1 MKKLLLLLLSFVT
14 LAFTGC
20 FYGEDL
26 GPTEPEVG
34 SISLSKTSVSV
45 PSEANMVSVE
55 VTSPYAWKATTNAAW
70 IEVEVDGTSTLNL
83 YVEKNT
89 TTEERTATVV
99 VSCDSYNLATELY
112 VVQAAG
118 EATPEVPVIEF
129 YADATMGTGELQGS
143 VSLLQAIGSPG
154 HLAYIASAS
163 GIMAQ
168 LLMIDYSVPVEQY
181 SYLNAGIYPVV
192 AGSIDMGNI
201 PAQTCLVADPGYCN
215 FFDANTGKTYYPVVP
230 ETEVDA
236 DGMPYGVM
244 LEYSPAMTGQDLNYF
259 VLNIPVVDDD
269 GNSAV
274 IQGAYMGPLGYEN
287 LGGGAGG
294 AKQTYEFNMQQFGFT
309 TFEATYNEEY
319 KMLALVSNSQNGTF
333 RMNFNLGYTDG
344 VWAGQAFDCVE
355 GGGALSGY
363 YWDQLDDAQFDFDS
377 GRVLVEATETP
388 GVYTLVVSSRN
399 PLYFWGQSYDLQM
412 EGEYTIT
419 VTGLPENLK

>member
-99 VSCDSYNLATELY
+99 VSCDSYNLAAELT

-118 EATPEVPVIEF
+118 EAAPEVTVIEF
-129 YADATMGTGELQGS
+129 YADTTSGIGECQNS
-143 VSLLQAIGSPG
+143 MSLLMAVGMPG
-154 HLAYIASAS
+154 HWLTLTGGDVMATLFMLDFSGDPMQYAYLKE
-163 GIMAQ
+163 G
-168 LLMIDYSVPVEQY
+168 V
-181 SYLNAGIYPVV
+181 YPVV
-192 AGSIDMGNI
+192 AGSLDMGNI
-201 PAQTCLVADPGYCN
+201 PMQTCLMADPGYCN
-215 FFDANTGKTYYPVVP
+215 FYVFSSNKEYYPVVP
-230 ETEVDA
+230 ESDTDA

-244 LEYSPAMTGQDLNYF
+244 VHASPATTGMDLSYLEF
-259 VLNIPVVDDD
+259 NIPVVDID
-269 GNSAV
+269 GNPAV
-274 IQGAYMGPLGYEN
+274 IRGCYMGSLMYE

-294 AKQTYEFNMQQFGFT
+294 AKQTYDFNMQQYGFT

-319 KMLALVSNSQNGTF
+319 KTLALVSNSQNGMF
-333 RMNFNLGYTDG
+333 RMNFNLNYTDG

-388 GVYTLVVSSRN
+388 GVYTLVISSRN
-399 PLYFWGQSYDLQM
+399 PLYFWGQRYDLQM